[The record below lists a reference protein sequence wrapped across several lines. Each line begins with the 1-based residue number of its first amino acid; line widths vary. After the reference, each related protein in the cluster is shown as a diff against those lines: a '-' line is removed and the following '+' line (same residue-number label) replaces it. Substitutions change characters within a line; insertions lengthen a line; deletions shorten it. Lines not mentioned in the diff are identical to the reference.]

1 MTTETLTLST
11 RTKAKLKLDSLAV
24 NPFRNQSEED
34 IVKMVKEAMSHPDL
48 MEELLTNIV
57 LKLNTL

>member
-1 MTTETLTLST
+1 MELLKIPM
-11 RTKAKLKLDSLAV
+11 RQKAKKKLDSLAV
-24 NPFRNQSEED
+24 NPFKNQSEED
-34 IVKMVKEAMSHPDL
+34 IVKMVKEAMIHQEK